1 MIYLVILISIVY
13 IILICMVIKAYFRDV
28 EDTNTRLI
36 EIERRTVK
44 LEKFCKLIGGD
55 NMACGKKTKKATG
68 KGGRRK

>member
-13 IILICMVIKAYFRDV
+13 IILIVMVIKAYFRDV

-44 LEKFCKLIGGD
+44 LEKFCKLGGD